1 MAGYSRRTAWL
12 IKQAD
17 PHLLG
22 VRLGVMCVD
31 RDIPVADIAEWVGVS
46 RMAVYAWFRGESV
59 VSKTHEAKVKELVVR
74 LT

>member
-1 MAGYSRRTAWL
+1 MSGYSRRTAWL

-17 PHLLG
+17 PRLLG

-31 RDIPVADIAEWVGVS
+31 RDIPVADVAQWVGVS

-59 VSKTHEAKVKELVVR
+59 VSKTHEEKVKELIRR

>member
-17 PHLLG
+17 PRLLG
-22 VRLGVMCVD
+22 VKLGVICVD
-31 RDIPVADIAEWVGVS
+31 RDIPVADVAQWMGVS

-59 VSKTHEAKVKELVVR
+59 VSNTHEAKVRELIRR

>member
-17 PHLLG
+17 PKLLG
-22 VRLGVMCVD
+22 VKLGVICVD
-31 RDIPVADIAEWVGVS
+31 RDIPVADVAEWMGVS
-46 RMAVYAWFRGESV
+46 RMTVYAWFRGRFV
-59 VSKTHEAKVKELVVR
+59 VSKTHEQKVKELIVR